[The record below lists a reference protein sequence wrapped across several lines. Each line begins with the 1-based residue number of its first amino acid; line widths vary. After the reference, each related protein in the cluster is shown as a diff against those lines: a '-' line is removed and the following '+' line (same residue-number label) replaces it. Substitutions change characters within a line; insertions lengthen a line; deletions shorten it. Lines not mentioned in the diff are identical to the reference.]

1 MLTYHFDSHLNIP
14 MYEYLYQCI
23 KNDIIQQKL
32 KANEKLPSKRV
43 FAKHLQVSLITIEN
57 AYNQLLIEGYIY
69 SIEKKGYFV
78 NAIEYPDI
86 PTQQIPSIVEKPQK
100 HYLIDLRTNSVSF
113 SNFPFSVWSK
123 LTRQVLNSRD
133 SELLMRAHQ
142 QGCLV
147 LREAICE
154 HLRAFSGMNVSP
166 SQIVIGAGTEYLYN
180 LVIQLL
186 GRQQYY
192 ALENPGHRSI
202 AKVYQLN
209 DVKYQYISL
218 DQDGLNVDELKL
230 SQAQVVHISP
240 AHHYPTGIS
249 MPIQRR
255 LEILKWATHKK
266 AYIIEDDYDS
276 EFRLRGKPLST
287 LYQIDQNERVI
298 YLNTFSKTLAPS
310 FRMSY
315 MVLPPH
321 LVQLYHDKFA
331 FSACSVSSF
340 EQIIL
345 AAFMKQGYFEKHIN
359 RMRNSYKMIRDEF
372 LMQLQES
379 HIAKNIDITEE
390 NAGLHF
396 LLHYHS
402 PYTDKMIIEK
412 AQYIGLNIA
421 TLSQFYNKPFESQT
435 LVINYSGL
443 SFKDIPSAV
452 KLLTQLLAQEKD
464 KSNLSL
470 E

>member
-1 MLTYHFDSHLNIP
+1 MLTYHFDNHFNIP

-23 KNDIIQQKL
+23 KNDIIKQRL
-32 KANEKLPSKRV
+32 KAHEKLPSKRV
-43 FAKHLQVSLITIEN
+43 LAKHLQVSLITIEN

-78 NAIEYPDI
+78 SAIEYPDI
-86 PTQQIPSIVEKPQK
+86 PVQSTPIIIEKPQTQ
-100 HYLIDLRTNSVSF
+100 YLIDLRTNSVSF

-123 LTRQVLNSRD
+123 LTRQVLNSQD
-133 SELLMRAHQ
+133 SELLMRAPQ
-142 QGCLV
+142 QGCLP

-154 HLRAFSGMNVSP
+154 HLYAFSGMNVSP

-180 LVIQLL
+180 LVIQLF
-186 GRQQYY
+186 GHQQVY
-192 ALENPGHRSI
+192 ALENPGHKSI

-209 DVKYQYISL
+209 NINYQYISL
-218 DQDGLNVDELKL
+218 DSNGLNIEELKQ
-230 SQAQVVHISP
+230 SKAQIVHISP

-255 LEILKWATHKK
+255 LEILKWATQQDS
-266 AYIIEDDYDS
+266 YIIEDDYDS

-287 LYQIDQNERVI
+287 LFQIDQNERVI

-321 LVQLYHDKFA
+321 LVKLYQEKFA

-345 AAFMKQGYFEKHIN
+345 ASFMKQGYFEKHIN
-359 RMRNSYKMIRDEF
+359 RMRNSYKMVRDEL
-372 LMQLQES
+372 LMQLQRS
-379 HIAKNIDITEE
+379 PIAKEIEITEE

-402 PYTDKMIIEK
+402 PYKDTTIIHRAHE
-412 AQYIGLNIA
+412 IGLNIA
-421 TLSQFYNKPFESQT
+421 TLSQFYNEPFESQT
-435 LVINYSGL
+435 LVVNYSGL
-443 SFKDIPSAV
+443 SKKDIPLAV
-452 KLLTQLLAQEKD
+452 TLLTQLL
-464 KSNLSL
+464 SNES
-470 E
+470 